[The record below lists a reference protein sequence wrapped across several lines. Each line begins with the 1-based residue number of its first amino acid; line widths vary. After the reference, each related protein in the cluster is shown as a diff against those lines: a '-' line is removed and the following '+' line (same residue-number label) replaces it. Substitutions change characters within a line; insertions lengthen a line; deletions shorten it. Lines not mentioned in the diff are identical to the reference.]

1 MRITLSDHFTYQ
13 KLLRFTMPSIVMM
26 IVTSVYSIVD
36 GFFVSNCVGKNAF
49 AALNLIFP
57 VLMALSAFGFMVGT
71 GGSALIAK
79 TLGEGKTKEANGIF
93 SMLVAILAVGG
104 AVLAAVFFVFI
115 RPISY
120 AVGATELTI
129 DDCVLYGRILLVS
142 LPLFMLQNSFQSFL
156 ATAEKPG
163 FGLKVTVF
171 AGLTNVVLDF
181 LLVYVLSLGLAGA
194 ALATALSQAVG
205 AAIPL
210 AYFLRENDTPLR
222 LGRPGFDLRALW
234 RACCNG
240 SSEMV
245 SNLSGSLVGIL
256 YNVQLMAIAQED
268 GVSAYGVLMYV
279 DFIFKA
285 FFFGYSIAVTPVVGY
300 HYGAQN
306 HAELK
311 SLLRKSLITGYDWQ
325 VAGAEYV
332 NLAMFFAFAT
342 LYPDAQVLLFF
353 FIPVKIKWMAIMDAC
368 YFAYIIFFCAAS
380 RYWIGVVLPLV
391 ALLNFFVFFAP
402 ELGRFAKREQT
413 RTKQAAHFHNAV
425 RQTQREQQSQGYR
438 HKCAVCGRTDVTN
451 PELQFRYCSKCA
463 GYHCFCSDHIFN
475 HVHFTD
481 ENP

>member
-1 MRITLSDHFTYQ
+1 M
-13 KLLRFTMPSIVMM
+13 
-26 IVTSVYSIVD
+26 
-36 GFFVSNCVGKNAF
+36 
-49 AALNLIFP
+49 
-57 VLMALSAFGFMVGT
+57 
-71 GGSALIAK
+71 
-79 TLGEGKTKEANGIF
+79 
-93 SMLVAILAVGG
+93 
-104 AVLAAVFFVFI
+104 
-115 RPISY
+115 
-120 AVGATELTI
+120 
-129 DDCVLYGRILLVS
+129 LYGRILLVS

-194 ALATALSQAVG
+194 ALATAFSQAVG

-222 LGRPGFDLRALW
+222 LGRPCFDLRALW
-234 RACCNG
+234 RACYNG

-311 SLLRKSLITGYDWQ
+311 SLLRKSLIITVLVSLIMTGASVTLAGPIADLFVGYDAALHDMTVNALRIYSVSFLVFGFNIFGSAFFTGLNDGTDSALISFLRTLVFQ
-325 VAGAEYV
+325 VAAILLLPRWLDINGIWLAVTAAESLTLLV
-332 NLAMFFAFAT
+332 TVSLLA
-342 LYPDAQVLLFF
+342 
-353 FIPVKIKWMAIMDAC
+353 
-368 YFAYIIFFCAAS
+368 
-380 RYWIGVVLPLV
+380 
-391 ALLNFFVFFAP
+391 
-402 ELGRFAKREQT
+402 AKR
-413 RTKQAAHFHNAV
+413 RK
-425 RQTQREQQSQGYR
+425 
-438 HKCAVCGRTDVTN
+438 
-451 PELQFRYCSKCA
+451 
-463 GYHCFCSDHIFN
+463 YHY
-475 HVHFTD
+475 
-481 ENP
+481 

>member
-26 IVTSVYSIVD
+26 IITSVYSIVD

-181 LLVYVLSLGLAGA
+181 LLVYVLPFGLAGA
-194 ALATALSQAVG
+194 ALATAFSQAVG

-222 LGRPGFDLRALW
+222 LGRPCFDLRALW

-256 YNVQLMAIAQED
+256 YNIQLMAIARED

-279 DFIFKA
+279 QFIFVA
-285 FFFGYSIAVTPVVGY
+285 IFIGYSIGCAPVVSY
-300 HYGAQN
+300 HYGARN
-306 HAELK
+306 HPELK
-311 SLLRKSLITGYDWQ
+311 SLLRKSVLLMAIGGVMLSALARLLAAPLSHLFVGYDTDLCALTTHAFTLFSWSFLL
-325 VAGAEYV
+325 VGFNIFASGFFTALNNGAISAAISFLRTLVFQSGAVLLLPLLLDVDGIWWAITAAEC
-332 NLAMFFAFAT
+332 FAF
-342 LYPDAQVLLFF
+342 LISV
-353 FIPVKIKWMAIMDAC
+353 
-368 YFAYIIFFCAAS
+368 IF
-380 RYWIGVVLPLV
+380 LV
-391 ALLNFFVFFAP
+391 A
-402 ELGRFAKREQT
+402 KRN
-413 RTKQAAHFHNAV
+413 K
-425 RQTQREQQSQGYR
+425 
-438 HKCAVCGRTDVTN
+438 
-451 PELQFRYCSKCA
+451 
-463 GYHCFCSDHIFN
+463 YHYM
-475 HVHFTD
+475 
-481 ENP
+481 

>member
-181 LLVYVLSLGLAGA
+181 LLVYVLPFGLAGA

-222 LGRPGFDLRALW
+222 LGRPCFDLRALW

-245 SNLSGSLVGIL
+245 SNLSGSLVGIRQDIAAAKNGAVLSGSLVGIL

-311 SLLRKSLITGYDWQ
+311 SLLRKSLVITVLVSLVMTGASVTLAGPIADLFVGYDAALHDMTVNALRIYSVSFLVFGFNIFGSAFFTGLNDGTDSALISFLRTLVFQ
-325 VAGAEYV
+325 VAAILLLPRWLDINGIWLAVTAAESLTLLV
-332 NLAMFFAFAT
+332 TVSLLA
-342 LYPDAQVLLFF
+342 
-353 FIPVKIKWMAIMDAC
+353 
-368 YFAYIIFFCAAS
+368 
-380 RYWIGVVLPLV
+380 
-391 ALLNFFVFFAP
+391 
-402 ELGRFAKREQT
+402 AKR
-413 RTKQAAHFHNAV
+413 RK
-425 RQTQREQQSQGYR
+425 
-438 HKCAVCGRTDVTN
+438 
-451 PELQFRYCSKCA
+451 
-463 GYHCFCSDHIFN
+463 YHY
-475 HVHFTD
+475 
-481 ENP
+481 

>member
-26 IVTSVYSIVD
+26 IITSVYSIVD

-156 ATAEKPG
+156 ATAE
-163 FGLKVTVF
+163 
-171 AGLTNVVLDF
+171 LTNVVLDF
-181 LLVYVLSLGLAGA
+181 LLVYVLPFGLAGA

-222 LGRPGFDLRALW
+222 LGRPCFDLRALW

-256 YNVQLMAIAQED
+256 YNIQLMAIAREN

-311 SLLRKSLITGYDWQ
+311 SLLRKSLIITVLVSLVMTGASVTLAGPIADLFVGYDAALHDMTVNALRIYSVSFLVFGFNIFGSAFFTGLNDGTDSALISFLRTLVFQ
-325 VAGAEYV
+325 VAAILLLPRWLDINGIWLAVTAAESLTLLV
-332 NLAMFFAFAT
+332 TVSLLA
-342 LYPDAQVLLFF
+342 
-353 FIPVKIKWMAIMDAC
+353 
-368 YFAYIIFFCAAS
+368 
-380 RYWIGVVLPLV
+380 
-391 ALLNFFVFFAP
+391 
-402 ELGRFAKREQT
+402 AKR
-413 RTKQAAHFHNAV
+413 RK
-425 RQTQREQQSQGYR
+425 
-438 HKCAVCGRTDVTN
+438 
-451 PELQFRYCSKCA
+451 
-463 GYHCFCSDHIFN
+463 YHY
-475 HVHFTD
+475 
-481 ENP
+481 

>member
-1 MRITLSDHFTYQ
+1 MEKTY
-13 KLLRFTMPSIVMM
+13 LDASADGLRLA
-26 IVTSVYSIVD
+26 TSVIKPEGRPVGVLQLAHGMCDHKERYYPFMQHMAQHGYVCVVHDHRGHGETVKTPGDLGYMYSGGWRAMVEDLHIVNQWIHRQY
-36 GFFVSNCVGKNAF
+36 S
-49 AALNLIFP
+49 
-57 VLMALSAFGFMVGT
+57 T
-71 GGSALIAK
+71 
-79 TLGEGKTKEANGIF
+79 
-93 SMLVAILAVGG
+93 
-104 AVLAAVFFVFI
+104 
-115 RPISY
+115 
-120 AVGATELTI
+120 
-129 DDCVLYGRILLVS
+129 

-222 LGRPGFDLRALW
+222 LGRPCFDLRALW

-311 SLLRKSLITGYDWQ
+311 SLLRKSLIITVLVSLVMTGASVTLAGPIADLFVGYDAALHDMTVNALRIYSVSFLVFGFNIFGSAFFTGLNDGTDSALISFLRTLVFQ
-325 VAGAEYV
+325 VAAILLLPRWLDINGIWLAVTAAESLTLLV
-332 NLAMFFAFAT
+332 TVSLLA
-342 LYPDAQVLLFF
+342 
-353 FIPVKIKWMAIMDAC
+353 
-368 YFAYIIFFCAAS
+368 
-380 RYWIGVVLPLV
+380 
-391 ALLNFFVFFAP
+391 
-402 ELGRFAKREQT
+402 AKR
-413 RTKQAAHFHNAV
+413 RK
-425 RQTQREQQSQGYR
+425 
-438 HKCAVCGRTDVTN
+438 
-451 PELQFRYCSKCA
+451 
-463 GYHCFCSDHIFN
+463 YHY
-475 HVHFTD
+475 
-481 ENP
+481 

>member
-1 MRITLSDHFTYQ
+1 MRISLSDHFTYQ

-49 AALNLIFP
+49 AALNLVFP

-79 TLGEGKTKEANGIF
+79 MLGEGRRDEANGVF
-93 SMLVAILAVGG
+93 SLFVIILAAGG
-104 AVLAAVFFVFI
+104 TVLAAVFFVFL
-115 RPISY
+115 RPVAY
-120 AVGATELTI
+120 AVGATDLTI
-129 DDCVLYGRILLVS
+129 GDCMVYGRILLVS

-163 FGLKVTVF
+163 LGLRVTVF
-171 AGLTNVVLDF
+171 SGLTNIVLDF

-194 ALATALSQAVG
+194 ALATAFSQIVG
-205 AAIPL
+205 AVIPL
-210 AYFLRENDTPLR
+210 VYFLRENDSPLR
-222 LGRPGFDLRALW
+222 LTRPLFDFRALR
-234 RACCNG
+234 RACYNG

-256 YNVQLMAIAQED
+256 YNVQLMSIAQED

-311 SLLRKSLITGYDWQ
+311 SLLRKSLVITLLVSLLMTGVSIALAGPIADLFVGYD
-325 VAGAEYV
+325 AGLHAMTVNALRIYSISFLVFGFNIFGSAFFTGLNDGTMSALISFLRTLVFQIAAILLLPIWLDIDGIWLAVTAAESLTLLV
-332 NLAMFFAFAT
+332 TVSLLA
-342 LYPDAQVLLFF
+342 
-353 FIPVKIKWMAIMDAC
+353 
-368 YFAYIIFFCAAS
+368 
-380 RYWIGVVLPLV
+380 
-391 ALLNFFVFFAP
+391 
-402 ELGRFAKREQT
+402 AKR
-413 RTKQAAHFHNAV
+413 RK
-425 RQTQREQQSQGYR
+425 
-438 HKCAVCGRTDVTN
+438 
-451 PELQFRYCSKCA
+451 
-463 GYHCFCSDHIFN
+463 YHY
-475 HVHFTD
+475 
-481 ENP
+481 